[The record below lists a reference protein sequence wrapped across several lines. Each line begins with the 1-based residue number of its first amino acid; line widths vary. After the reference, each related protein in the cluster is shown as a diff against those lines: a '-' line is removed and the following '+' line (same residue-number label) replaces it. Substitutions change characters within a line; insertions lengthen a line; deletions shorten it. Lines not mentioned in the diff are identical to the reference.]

1 MPAQDDPQLGR
12 TPRLRTVLIASSL
25 QKDSNPV
32 VGTGVALARA
42 AGAKVYLLHAAPPEP
57 VAVGLDAGWLGPGV
71 FQEEAERCRR
81 QLWDQADRLQ
91 IDSDELTGVEV
102 VSGPPHR
109 AIAETARRIG
119 ADLIVVG
126 AGEPG
131 RLGSTAD
138 WVVRQAACPML
149 VVRGELPVPPRRV
162 LIPVD
167 LSELSAEAFRCGLDL
182 LGQLSNGTP
191 AEFEA
196 FYALDFLAPVEFLH
210 PDMPW
215 VTTSQQVERT
225 AARELERFV
234 RENSGAA
241 HAPVRARVRPG
252 DASGEILAELARQ
265 RPDLVILG
273 THGRS
278 GFQRLLPG
286 SVASDVLR
294 QASCSVLVIPPPA
307 RRDRTVAEART
318 LEPCQGTLPSS
329 AAVGHGN
336 GLHRRDA
343 SLRAEVLTLIL
354 FMVLPAA
361 GVLAAVPVSERAAL
375 MALCDSTRGIPWKRG
390 GVFGAARSR
399 DQRAQNNEL
408 QALQ

>member
-25 QKDSNPV
+25 EKDSNPV
-32 VGTGVALARA
+32 VGAGVALARA
-42 AGAKVYLLHAAPPEP
+42 AGAKVYLLHAEPPEP
-57 VAVGLDAGWLGPGV
+57 VAGGLDDVWLGSGV
-71 FQEEAERCRR
+71 FQEEVERCRR

-91 IDSDELTGVEV
+91 IDADELAGVEV

-138 WVVRQAACPML
+138 RVVRQAACPVL
-149 VVRGELPVPPRRV
+149 VVRGDLPVPPRRA

-167 LSELSAEAFRCGLDL
+167 LSELSAGAFRCGLNL
-182 LGQLSNGTP
+182 LGQLSNGAP
-191 AEFEA
+191 AEIDA
-196 FYALDFLAPVEFLH
+196 FYALDFLAPLEFLH

-252 DASGEILAELARQ
+252 DASDEILAELDRQ

-273 THGRS
+273 IHGRS
-278 GFQRLLPG
+278 EFHRLLPG
-286 SVASDVLR
+286 SVASAVLR
-294 QASCSVLVIPPPA
+294 QASCSVLIIPPPA
-307 RRDRTVAEART
+307 SLDQATAEVACPTALRT
-318 LEPCQGTLPSS
+318 SS
-329 AAVGHGN
+329 AAATRRRTSATLS
-336 GLHRRDA
+336 GL
-343 SLRAEVLTLIL
+343 SEIESI
-354 FMVLPAA
+354 PA
-361 GVLAAVPVSERAAL
+361 
-375 MALCDSTRGIPWKRG
+375 STRSSANSG
-390 GVFGAARSR
+390 
-399 DQRAQNNEL
+399 
-408 QALQ
+408 